1 MIHKTAIVHDEQRAC
16 GCVPVCVQD
25 AAPCS
30 GELLDAIKAKWGSL
44 DNFTSTFN
52 TTTAAVQ
59 VRTDPIWNNQMC
71 QPAQR
76 RAQERRHCMV
86 ILVLLLTAG

>member
-1 MIHKTAIVHDEQRAC
+1 
-16 GCVPVCVQD
+16 VCSQD

-44 DNFTSTFN
+44 DNFTTTFN

-59 VRTDPIWNNQMC
+59 VCVELLWKQ
-71 QPAQR
+71 QLAAGVAQS
-76 RAQERRHCMV
+76 AS
-86 ILVLLLTAG
+86 